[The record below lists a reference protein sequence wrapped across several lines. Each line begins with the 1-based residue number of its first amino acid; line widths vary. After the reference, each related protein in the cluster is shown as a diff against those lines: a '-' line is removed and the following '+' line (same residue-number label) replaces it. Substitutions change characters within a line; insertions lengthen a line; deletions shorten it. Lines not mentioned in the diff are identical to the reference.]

1 MLSSEKGLALAV
13 KLSRMADR
21 ERRPVWSLLWTER
34 PSPLAALVFEGA
46 IMDASVLQ
54 RSIRL
59 KRALASCENARDAST
74 VAAVVA
80 QLEYLEG

>member
-34 PSPLAALVFEGA
+34 PSPLAALMFESA
-46 IMDASVLQ
+46 IMDAAGWY

-59 KRALASCENARDAST
+59 NRALASCENPRDAT
-74 VAAVVA
+74 VLAAMVA